1 MYAPTLLET
10 GRKAEKTFGTSALST
25 GIHAIVI
32 VGAVALTWT
41 TNSRHDAGRVDTTA
55 VMLETPRSRPPEPP
69 PPMLSVALKGFQ
81 TIAIPTVVATAIP
94 PVDLQQHFDPK
105 DFTGI
110 GVEGGRADGI
120 APSADRVYPEALVQE
135 APILLAAPPPPY
147 PDLLRRAGI
156 EGRVLLQAIV
166 DTTGRIEPGSMKILK
181 SPSDAFDEPVKQW
194 ALKALFRPARF
205 EGRAV
210 RVLVRLPLDYA
221 AGARGGL

>member
-1 MYAPTLLET
+1 
-10 GRKAEKTFGTSALST
+10 
-25 GIHAIVI
+25 
-32 VGAVALTWT
+32 
-41 TNSRHDAGRVDTTA
+41 
-55 VMLETPRSRPPEPP
+55 
-69 PPMLSVALKGFQ
+69 
-81 TIAIPTVVATAIP
+81 
-94 PVDLQQHFDPK
+94 
-105 DFTGI
+105 
-110 GVEGGRADGI
+110 
-120 APSADRVYPEALVQE
+120 VYPEALVQE

-147 PDLLRRAGI
+147 PDLLRQAGI

-221 AGARGGL
+221 AGTRGGL